1 MIKDID
7 KKLFKAIFDSY
18 FKFIYNN
25 NNITLWLCNTL
36 MRLMN
41 LLEATKNKALIK
53 DALIIV
59 LNLMQD
65 IPLDHYEMNIKN
77 FKNMTLN
84 NRLEAK
90 NLLKKVWDFN

>member
-1 MIKDID
+1 VIKDFD

-41 LLEATKNKALIK
+41 LLEATQNKALIK

-90 NLLKKVWDFN
+90 NLLKKVWDFI

>member
-1 MIKDID
+1 MIKDFD

-41 LLEATKNKALIK
+41 LLEATQNKALIK

-90 NLLKKVWDFN
+90 NLLKKVWDFI